1 MTDSIWA
8 IFLAGLVLLFA
19 WSMRRALRRST
30 VTNRLI
36 TEYIDRL
43 QDPKL
48 IVEIYA
54 YCQQDGRLRR
64 LVERNQA
71 QREDFQQ
78 LYEKLL
84 LWGNFKK
91 GRRFVPI
98 SSFFFTTSLDY
109 LLKNR
114 DGDPKKLTMK
124 MMNFFHI

>member
-1 MTDSIWA
+1 MSPIA
-8 IFLAGLVLLFA
+8 MVFIGILALALIFEEYRQVRKL
-19 WSMRRALRRST
+19 
-30 VTNRLI
+30 NKINYLI
-36 TEYIDRL
+36 NTYEHDL
-43 QDPKL
+43 ENPKL
-48 IVEIYA
+48 IDEIYA
-54 YCQQDGRLRR
+54 YCQQDWRLRR
-64 LVERNQA
+64 IVEKNQA